1 MKELKSVEHCQRI
14 QTILAI
20 GKNLRVHS
28 VFATA
33 VNIIGENIFFSLLT
47 DKHCLF
53 PMSYRVLNDIP
64 FTKLGITEGMVVII
78 SCDRICI
85 QKADIIIDLKDSME
99 RDLLFDKKEG
109 LLVPRNLALKVE
121 ILKELINDTGSENDL
136 STLISG
142 KYSNPYADLVSKRL
156 PGLNEAIKEGNL
168 LAGELAG
175 SLAGCGIGLTPSS
188 DDMLIGYM
196 AAYLADSMAKGY
208 HFEESYQITN
218 AMGNEASKRTNTI
231 SGAFLKQCGM
241 GLLSDDMTK
250 LMCAI
255 YSDSNEEIV
264 RNCGECIQNFGSTSG
279 TDMLSGVVL
288 AIVNLNGGEYFG

>member
-1 MKELKSVEHCQRI
+1 M
-14 QTILAI
+14 I
-20 GKNLRVHS
+20 GDD
-28 VFATA
+28 
-33 VNIIGENIFFSLLT
+33 IFFSLLT
-47 DKHCLF
+47 NKHCLF
-53 PMSYRVLNDIP
+53 PMSCRVLNDIP
-64 FTKLGITEGMVVII
+64 FTKLGITEGMEVIT

-85 QKADIIIDLKDSME
+85 PKADSMIDLKDSME
-99 RDLLFDKKEG
+99 RDLSFDKKKD

-121 ILKELINDTGSENDL
+121 ILKELINDKGSENDL
-136 STLISG
+136 STLISE

-196 AAYLADSMAKGY
+196 AAYLADSIAKGY
-208 HFEESYQITN
+208 RLEESYQITN

-255 YSDSNEEIV
+255 YSDSNKEII
-264 RNCGECIQNFGSTSG
+264 RKCGECIQNFGSTSG